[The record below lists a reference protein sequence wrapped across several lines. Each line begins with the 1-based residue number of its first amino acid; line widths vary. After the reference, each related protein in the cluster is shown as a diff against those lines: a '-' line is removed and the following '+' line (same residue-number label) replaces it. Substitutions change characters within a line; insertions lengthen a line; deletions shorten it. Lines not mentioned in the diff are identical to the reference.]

1 MVKIVEHPGDTVV
14 LEDKKGKEILH
25 STYYNIL
32 AVLGEDL
39 SGAIDDDDDEFGDLV
54 TYTIPEWLAND
65 KGLKT
70 KVSGRVKKETK
81 KAILLKIGQ
90 SPETEDVWLPK
101 SQITLYDPP
110 KDT

>member
-1 MVKIVEHPGDTVV
+1 MVKIIIHPGDTVV
-14 LEDKKGKEILH
+14 LEDKNGKEILL
-25 STYYNIL
+25 STYNNIL

-39 SGAIDDDDDEFGDLV
+39 TGATDDDELGDLV

-65 KGLKT
+65 KGLQT

-90 SPETEDVWLPK
+90 SSETEDVWLPK

-110 KDT
+110 KNP

>member
-1 MVKIVEHPGDTVV
+1 MVKIIIHPGDTVV
-14 LEDKKGKEILH
+14 LEDKNGKEILL
-25 STYYNIL
+25 STYNNIL
-32 AVLGEDL
+32 AVLGEDR
-39 SGAIDDDDDEFGDLV
+39 SGATDDDELGDLV

-90 SPETEDVWLPK
+90 SSETEDVWLPK

-110 KDT
+110 KNP

>member
-1 MVKIVEHPGDTVV
+1 MVKIIIHPGDTVV
-14 LEDKKGKEILH
+14 LEDKKGKEILN
-25 STYYNIL
+25 SSYNNIL

-39 SGAIDDDDDEFGDLV
+39 SDESDDDELGDLV

-65 KGLKT
+65 KGLQT

-81 KAILLKIGQ
+81 KAILLNIGQ
-90 SPETEDVWLPK
+90 SSETEDVWLPK

-110 KDT
+110 KNP

>member
-1 MVKIVEHPGDTVV
+1 MVKIIIHPGDTVV
-14 LEDKKGKEILH
+14 LEDKKGKEILN
-25 STYYNIL
+25 STYNKIL
-32 AVLGEDL
+32 SVLGEDL
-39 SGAIDDDDDEFGDLV
+39 SGAMDDDELGDLV

-65 KGLKT
+65 KGLQT

-90 SPETEDVWLPK
+90 SSETEDVWLPK

-110 KDT
+110 KNP

>member
-1 MVKIVEHPGDTVV
+1 MVKIIIHPGDTVV
-14 LEDKKGKEILH
+14 LEDKNGKKILL
-25 STYYNIL
+25 STYNNIL

-39 SGAIDDDDDEFGDLV
+39 TGATDDDELGDLV

-65 KGLKT
+65 KGLQT

-90 SPETEDVWLPK
+90 SFRNRGCLAA
-101 SQITLYDPP
+101 
-110 KDT
+110 

>member
-1 MVKIVEHPGDTVV
+1 MVKIIIHPGDTVV
-14 LEDKKGKEILH
+14 LEDKNGKEILL
-25 STYYNIL
+25 STYNNIL

-39 SGAIDDDDDEFGDLV
+39 SGATDDDELGDLV

-65 KGLKT
+65 KGLQT

-90 SPETEDVWLPK
+90 SSETEDVWLPK

-110 KDT
+110 KNP

>member
-1 MVKIVEHPGDTVV
+1 MVKIIIHPGDTVV
-14 LEDKKGKEILH
+14 LEDKNGKEILL
-25 STYYNIL
+25 STYNNIL

-39 SGAIDDDDDEFGDLV
+39 SGATDDDELGDLV

-65 KGLKT
+65 KGLQT

-90 SPETEDVWLPK
+90 SSESEEVWLPK

-110 KDT
+110 KNP

>member
-1 MVKIVEHPGDTVV
+1 MVKIIIHPGDTVV
-14 LEDKKGKEILH
+14 LEDKNGKEILL
-25 STYYNIL
+25 STYNNIL

-39 SGAIDDDDDEFGDLV
+39 TGATDDDELGDLV

-65 KGLKT
+65 KGLQT

-90 SPETEDVWLPK
+90 SSESEEVWLPK

-110 KDT
+110 KNP